1 MIILQEE
8 IGGKRRIIG
17 GGRQERHWALSS
29 LFLFISKYDYHTS
42 FLCSADRASQ
52 YIYLSN

>member
-1 MIILQEE
+1 VIILQEE